1 MGINKLQ
8 LVALPFGIL
17 NDQIVDMVNN
27 SANGGHWFL
36 CIKQHPFLQ
45 LPTSFMHLEVKVQV
59 FEVLNQHSL

>member
-8 LVALPFGIL
+8 LVALPFGIR

-36 CIKQHPFLQ
+36 CIK
-45 LPTSFMHLEVKVQV
+45 
-59 FEVLNQHSL
+59 